1 MEFQNKALGHEQRSS
16 NPGITDR
23 NNVMNAAASMLGCKR
38 SQVGRA
44 TDMESTVRAL
54 PKTLLHD
61 VADWSESVKASSF
74 ATTLRGG
81 RHASA
86 RERFLLGVACCWML
100 LLGTPSSASAALP
113 GEPATCILN
122 IKGHSIAS
130 LTLIR
135 QGDVAAGA
143 QEGLSGQKHVRPGK
157 SLHLPAGKYRV
168 ENVELEGG
176 YRLKARHGRNDDWL
190 ELAPDKPCELIVG
203 APLSPQ
209 VTVKRHG
216 RYLQMDYDLVDA
228 AQRSYTKVANDGAKL
243 TRPRFTVSKGNEV
256 LGSESFE
263 YG

>member
-1 MEFQNKALGHEQRSS
+1 
-16 NPGITDR
+16 
-23 NNVMNAAASMLGCKR
+23 
-38 SQVGRA
+38 
-44 TDMESTVRAL
+44 MESTVRAL
-54 PKTLLHD
+54 PKTPPHSL
-61 VADWSESVKASSF
+61 ADWSESAKASSF
-74 ATTLRGG
+74 AATLWGG
-81 RHASA
+81 GHAPT
-86 RERFLLGVACCWML
+86 RERFLLGLACWWML
-100 LLGTPSSASAALP
+100 LLGAPSSSPAAP
-113 GEPATCILN
+113 PDEPATSILN

-135 QGDVAAGA
+135 QGDVAAGV

-157 SLHLPAGKYRV
+157 TLHLPAGKYRV
-168 ENVELEGG
+168 ENVELDGG

-190 ELAPDKPCELIVG
+190 ELAPGKPCELVVG

-216 RYLQMDYDLVDA
+216 RYLQLDYDLVDA